1 MKIYTFLLF
10 VCLGL
15 FQIRAQELP
24 PLQSFYPQ
32 NYNGGDQNWGIT
44 QDSNNIIYVANN
56 KGLLSYNGSKWH
68 LYPTPNQSIMRSVLA
83 QGERIYSGF
92 YGDFGYWD
100 RTNTGTLA
108 YTSLMAK
115 FKLAPLEDEEFWG
128 IATMGDWL
136 VFQSLDRI
144 YIINENL
151 ERVNIIDS
159 ETTLTEMILVD
170 DTIIFQKID
179 QGIFKIENGQQMLLT
194 EHPSLKSE
202 VLVDVFKRDSK
213 LFFVTQS
220 KGLYEWDHNQVKKS
234 DSRINEVVDSKSI
247 YSGQQLS
254 NNQYAVGTISN
265 GLMLFDGSE
274 NLLYQ
279 INQTNGLSNNTV
291 LDVFED
297 SLGNIWLAMDNGISV
312 INLNSQFKA
321 YYDQEGLL
329 GTVYTSA
336 LFNDNLYLGT
346 NQGLFRKNQE
356 NSFELLEGTE
366 GQVWGLKELNGNL
379 FCGHDRGTFIV
390 DKQGEVSRVSSV
402 QGAWDFKLIPDYP
415 NLVLQGNYNGLYVLE
430 NRNAEWSIRNKIEG
444 FDTSTRYFEFIKGHN
459 LVVSHEYKGIYYL
472 SIDEKF
478 SKVKEISRDSL
489 SEAVNSSIVKYKNH
503 IFFGS
508 KSGIYRYNENI
519 RRFEYDSSFSKLMSY
534 SPYVS
539 GKLIVTDEGSKLW
552 YASENGFSYLEPD
565 NLTGD
570 ITITNLA
577 LPLNKRATKSGY
589 EHLLKLSENNY
600 LIGTTEGYLT
610 IETGSDQIKETDVI
624 IDAVITNV
632 LGESS
637 RKVNFIEE
645 NEFSSNSNSFEFS
658 FYAPV
663 YDIFSHSQFSYRL
676 VGYYDEWTPWSESST
691 SSFDNL
697 SFGQYQFEVRSKIG
711 NQVNSNNASYK
722 FKILKPWYLS
732 HMAIIGYIVLTVV
745 IGFIIHSMY
754 RGYYKRQRKRL
765 IIAKERE
772 LEIKELE
779 SQQQIMQFR
788 NENLQ
793 LDIENKSRELGLS
806 TMNLIQKN
814 EVLNDIKNQLG
825 KVSSLKE
832 IKEVMRLINRQL
844 NTTADWKVFE
854 EAFNNA
860 DKEFLKSVKSKHPN
874 LTSNDLRLCAY
885 LRLNL
890 SSKEIAPLLNISH
903 KSVEVKRYRLR
914 KKMNLDHDI
923 NLTDY
928 ILQI

>member
-1 MKIYTFLLF
+1 MRIYTFLLF
-10 VCLGL
+10 ACFSL
-15 FQIRAQELP
+15 FQIQAQELP

-32 NYNGGDQNWGIT
+32 DYSGGDQNWDVT

-56 KGLLSYNGSKWH
+56 KGLLSYNGSKWR

-100 RTNTGTLA
+100 RNETGALV
-108 YTSLMAK
+108 YSSLMDK
-115 FKLAPLEDEEFWG
+115 FKLVPLEDEEFWG
-128 IATMGDWL
+128 IATMGEWL

-144 YIINENL
+144 YIINEEL

-159 ETTLTEMILVD
+159 ETTLTEMVLID

-179 QGIFKIENGQQMLLT
+179 QGVFIIENGQEMLLT
-194 EHPSLKSE
+194 DHPSLKSE
-202 VLVDVFKRDSK
+202 VLVDVFKRENIW
-213 LFFVTQS
+213 FFITQNN
-220 KGLYEWDHNQVKKS
+220 GVYELNENQVAKS
-234 DSRINEVVDSKSI
+234 SSGINAVVNSKSI

-254 NNQYAVGTISN
+254 KDQYAIGTISN
-265 GLMLFDGSE
+265 GLMLFDSSD
-274 NLLYQ
+274 NLIYQ

-312 INLNSQFKA
+312 INFNSQFKV
-321 YYDQEGLL
+321 YYDQDGVL
-329 GTVYTSA
+329 GTVYAAVQYNNT
-336 LFNDNLYLGT
+336 LFLGT
-346 NQGLFRKNQE
+346 NQGLFKKNQE
-356 NSFELLEGTE
+356 HSFELVSGTE
-366 GQVWGLKELNGNL
+366 GQVWGLKELDGVL
-379 FCGHDRGTFIV
+379 FCGHDRGTFII
-390 DKQGEVSRVSSV
+390 DKQGSVSRISSV
-402 QGAWDFKLIPDYP
+402 QGAWDFKIIPDNP
-415 NLVLQGNYNGLYVLE
+415 NLIIQGNYNGLYVLQ
-430 NRNAEWSIRNKIEG
+430 NKNGVWSMLNKIEG
-444 FDTSTRYFEFIKGHN
+444 FDTSTRYFEFLEDRN

-472 SIDEKF
+472 SIDDSYSAIKA
-478 SKVKEISRDSL
+478 ISRDSL
-489 SEAVNSSIVKYKNH
+489 GEAVNSSIVKYKDR
-503 IFFGS
+503 IYYGS
-508 KSGIYRYNENI
+508 NSGIYKYNQI
-519 RRFEYDSSFSKLMSY
+519 VRRFEYDSLFSKLMAY

-539 GKLIVTDEGSKLW
+539 GKLMVTDDGSKLW
-552 YASENGFSYLEPD
+552 YASENGFSYIEPD

-570 ITITNLA
+570 ITISNLA

-589 EHLLKLSENNY
+589 EHILELSESRY

-610 IETGSDQIKETDVI
+610 IDTSLGQIGETNVV
-624 IDAVITNV
+624 IDAIVTNV

-637 RKVNFIEE
+637 RQVDFTKEI
-645 NEFSSNSNSFEFS
+645 EFSSDSNSFEFS
-658 FYAPV
+658 FYTPV
-663 YDIFSHSQFSYRL
+663 YDIFAHAQFSYRL
-676 VGYYDEWTPWSESST
+676 VGYYDEWTSWSEIST
-691 SSFDNL
+691 ASFENL
-697 SFGQYQFEVRSKIG
+697 SFGEYQFEVRSKIG
-711 NQVNSNNASYK
+711 NQVNKKIASYQ
-722 FKILKPWYLS
+722 FTILKPWYLS
-732 HMAIIGYIVLTVV
+732 HMAIIGYLVLTVV

-754 RGYYKRQRKRL
+754 RGYYKRQRRRL

-793 LDIENKSRELGLS
+793 LDIENKNRELGLS

-825 KVSSLKE
+825 KVSSLKD
-832 IKEVMRLINRQL
+832 IKDVVRLINRQL

-860 DKEFLKSVKSKHPN
+860 DKEFLKSVKTKHPN

-914 KKMNLDHDI
+914 KKMSLEHDV
-923 NLTDY
+923 NLTNY